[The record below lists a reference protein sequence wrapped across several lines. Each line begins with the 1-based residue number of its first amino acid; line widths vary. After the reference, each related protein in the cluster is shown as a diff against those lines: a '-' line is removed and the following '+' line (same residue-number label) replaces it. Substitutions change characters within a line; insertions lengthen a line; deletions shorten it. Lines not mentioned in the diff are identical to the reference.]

1 VTSDSRGARL
11 HRHVVTFPDG
21 RVGAGLLVLRCA
33 VAAAAIA
40 MLLDAQADTFAVDPV
55 ARDIAVGLA
64 SAAILAGGLV
74 GPASALLVAL
84 ALAAI
89 AAAPSEVGVRALVVT
104 SAVALLLTGPG
115 AYSIDARRHGRREIV
130 VPPRG
135 RGHDG

>member
-21 RVGAGLLVLRCA
+21 RVGVGLLVLRGA
-33 VAAAAIA
+33 VGAAAIV
-40 MLLDAQADTFAVDPV
+40 MLLDARAGTLAVEPG
-55 ARDIAVGLA
+55 ARDIGVGLA
-64 SAAILAGGLV
+64 TAAILAGGLV
-74 GPASALLVAL
+74 GPASALLAAL

-89 AAAPSEVGVRALVVT
+89 VTAPSEVGGPGLLIAL
-104 SAVALLLTGPG
+104 ALALLLTGPG